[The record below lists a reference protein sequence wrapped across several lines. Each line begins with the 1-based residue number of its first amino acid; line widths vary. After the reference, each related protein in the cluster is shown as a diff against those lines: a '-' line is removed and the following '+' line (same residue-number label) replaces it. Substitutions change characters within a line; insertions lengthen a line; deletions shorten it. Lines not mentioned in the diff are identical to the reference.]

1 MVSTALKGKITY
13 VAQRGAV
20 TMDLNQKEFIYA
32 FQSTTSYPSKVRDTS
47 EERAKALYPM
57 VPIALKIMNRV

>member
-1 MVSTALKGKITY
+1 
-13 VAQRGAV
+13 
-20 TMDLNQKEFIYA
+20 MDLNQKEFIYA